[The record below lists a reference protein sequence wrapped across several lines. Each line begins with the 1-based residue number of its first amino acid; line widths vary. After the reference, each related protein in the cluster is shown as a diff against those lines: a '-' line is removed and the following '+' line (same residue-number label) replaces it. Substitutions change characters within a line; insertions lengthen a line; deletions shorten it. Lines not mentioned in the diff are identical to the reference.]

1 METIQLKDPQIL
13 PTSEV
18 LTEVLGDSYQV
29 FDEFIKVT
37 TDPAIGLVFDW
48 HYYNDGKAWLCKV
61 VFKKKT
67 VFWLSAWDGYFKTT
81 FYFTEKNCTGL
92 LEMEIDET
100 IKKEFSS
107 RKPIGKLLPL
117 TIDMKQKEQLPDLLK
132 IIGYKKGLK

>member
-13 PTSEV
+13 PSSEV
-18 LTEVLGDSYQV
+18 LSEVLGVSYPV
-29 FDEFIKVT
+29 FDELIKVT

-81 FYFTEKNCTGL
+81 FYFTEKNCAGIF
-92 LEMEIDET
+92 EMDIDET
-100 IKKEFSS
+100 IKKEFSDD
-107 RKPIGKLLPL
+107 KPIGKLLPL
-117 TIDMKQKEQLPDLLK
+117 TIEMKQIEQLPDLLK